1 MRLTDLCCPCRIY
14 QRSYLKMLHLTTLL
28 VLFAAAAFKSDHTAL
43 LAATLV
49 SEAHTVFFLSR
60 RLQVPAPDGFD
71 NCFETAVLLCL
82 SPSSSAV
89 AHRQHVSK
97 VDR

>member
-1 MRLTDLCCPCRIY
+1 
-14 QRSYLKMLHLTTLL
+14 MLHLTTLL

-60 RLQVPAPDGFD
+60 RLQVQ
-71 NCFETAVLLCL
+71 CL
-82 SPSSSAV
+82 SLQACFVGLLTCSAEMLCRLL
-89 AHRQHVSK
+89 A
-97 VDR
+97 

>member
-1 MRLTDLCCPCRIY
+1 
-14 QRSYLKMLHLTTLL
+14 MLHLTTLL

-60 RLQVPAPDGFD
+60 RLQVLGLDESD
-71 NCFETAVLLCL
+71 YCTSNM
-82 SPSSSAV
+82 SSNSITVTSAV
-89 AHRQHVSK
+89 AHRQLVSTA
-97 VDR
+97 DR

>member
-1 MRLTDLCCPCRIY
+1 
-14 QRSYLKMLHLTTLL
+14 MLHLTTLL

-60 RLQVPAPDGFD
+60 RLQVPTLDQKGLTCTS
-71 NCFETAVLLCL
+71 NMSYCFLHLGPCCSTQTAC
-82 SPSSSAV
+82 
-89 AHRQHVSK
+89 QHS
-97 VDR
+97 

>member
-1 MRLTDLCCPCRIY
+1 
-14 QRSYLKMLHLTTLL
+14 MLHLTTLL

-60 RLQVPAPDGFD
+60 RLQVPALKW
-71 NCFETAVLLCL
+71 V
-82 SPSSSAV
+82 
-89 AHRQHVSK
+89 
-97 VDR
+97 

>member
-1 MRLTDLCCPCRIY
+1 
-14 QRSYLKMLHLTTLL
+14 MLHLTTLL

-60 RLQVPAPDGFD
+60 RLQVPVPLLWAIHATECHAFD
-71 NCFETAVLLCL
+71 CVQNDCL
-82 SPSSSAV
+82 IWCQTCSCCC
-89 AHRQHVSK
+89 
-97 VDR
+97 

>member
-1 MRLTDLCCPCRIY
+1 
-14 QRSYLKMLHLTTLL
+14 MLHLTTLL

-60 RLQVPAPDGFD
+60 RLQVPVVEGRA
-71 NCFETAVLLCL
+71 LLVPATHLTL
-82 SPSSSAV
+82 STTSPFAF
-89 AHRQHVSK
+89 VSFTL
-97 VDR
+97 